1 MCHMCDTNHQ
11 HFFLSRL
18 SLQRS
23 LIHCLRVDVYPMFNK
38 LNNSLRIG
46 FPFHIL
52 PRCRQQNNPL
62 YNSLIGIW
70 TQFSRKFVFYVI
82 SLELFRCLGTLPKRD
97 ISAAFSGVWNRL
109 WWGEYLTSHTPCFV
123 LLWSHLQRLSFW
135 LSASA
140 QEKQKVAMSSGTGF
154 NNFTT
159 VWSWF
164 LTIQERF
171 FFTNYCFWAF
181 PMPAHAQAPR

>member
-1 MCHMCDTNHQ
+1 MQCILLSIRSFILITIFSVNVMCHMCDTNHQ

-62 YNSLIGIW
+62 YNSLIGI
-70 TQFSRKFVFYVI
+70 
-82 SLELFRCLGTLPKRD
+82 
-97 ISAAFSGVWNRL
+97 
-109 WWGEYLTSHTPCFV
+109 
-123 LLWSHLQRLSFW
+123 
-135 LSASA
+135 
-140 QEKQKVAMSSGTGF
+140 
-154 NNFTT
+154 
-159 VWSWF
+159 
-164 LTIQERF
+164 
-171 FFTNYCFWAF
+171 
-181 PMPAHAQAPR
+181 